1 MARAAN
7 RLTAK
12 TVEKASKP
20 GMYADGEGLYLR
32 VKDAGTKSWVFRFQL
47 DKRERA
53 MGLGPYPEI
62 SLAEAREQALE
73 ARRLRARS
81 IDPIKARKAAGAA
94 SQATTFADIARHYV
108 EAHRGKWKSPKSLA
122 RWERFERYACEA
134 FGVKAV
140 ATVDTNDVLALLTP
154 LWTTKPESAA
164 KLREWVEGALDFAKA
179 KGHREG
185 ENPARWRG
193 NLQHALPARN
203 KRATVRHHPAL
214 PWQELPAFMADL
226 RGRDALAARA
236 LELTILCATRTS
248 ETLQA
253 DRAEISGAL
262 WTIPA
267 ARMKTGKEHRVPLSK
282 QAAAIFATLP
292 MLDGSSYVFPGHR
305 SGRPLSGMAMEMLLR
320 RMGRGDITVHGF
332 RSTFRDWA
340 AESTANFPREIIEL
354 CLAHDVSSE
363 VERAY
368 RRSDL
373 LEKRRQLMQ
382 AWADFCWSER
392 DILPQKS
399 GKKIAV

>member
-12 TVEKASKP
+12 TVEKATKP
-20 GMYADGEGLYLR
+20 GMYADGGGLYLR

-73 ARRLRARS
+73 ARRLTARS
-81 IDPIKARKAAGAA
+81 IDPIKARKAAGA
-94 SQATTFADIARHYV
+94 SSEVTTFADIARHYV
-108 EAHRGKWKSPKSLA
+108 EAHRGKWKSQKSFA
-122 RWERFERYACEA
+122 RWLRFERYACEA
-134 FGVKAV
+134 FGAKAV
-140 ATVDTNDVLALLTP
+140 TDINTNDVLALLTP

-193 NLQHALPARN
+193 NLQHTLPARN

-214 PWQELPAFMADL
+214 LWQQLPAFMADL

-253 DRAEISGAL
+253 DRSEINGDL
-262 WTIPA
+262 WIIPA
-267 ARMKTGKEHRVPLSK
+267 PRMKTGKEHRIPLST
-282 QAAAIFATLP
+282 QAAAILAALP
-292 MLDGSSYVFPGHR
+292 CLSSNGAYVFPGHR

-320 RMGRGDITVHGF
+320 RMGRDDITVHGF

-340 AESTANFPREIIEL
+340 AESDVNFPREIIEL

-373 LEKRRQLMQ
+373 LFKRRQLMQ
-382 AWADFCWSER
+382 EWANYC
-392 DILPQKS
+392 LN
-399 GKKIAV
+399 AM